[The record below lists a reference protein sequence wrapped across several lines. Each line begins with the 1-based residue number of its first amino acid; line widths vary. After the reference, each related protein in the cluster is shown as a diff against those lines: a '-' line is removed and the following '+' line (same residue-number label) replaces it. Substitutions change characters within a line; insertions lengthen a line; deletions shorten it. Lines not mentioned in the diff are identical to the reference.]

1 MNDGRGRR
9 RGVADVLTEE
19 FSGQDQE
26 VVAAAASVARGRAY
40 LAVRIASGEVVLV
53 YLWLDRENRSGCD
66 GPILWRKIMPV
77 GESPRRWPLKVAE
90 ALTTWEP

>member
-1 MNDGRGRR
+1 MNDERGRR
-9 RGVADVLTEE
+9 RSVADVLTEE

-26 VVAAAASVARGRAY
+26 VVAIDASVARGRAY
-40 LAVRIASGEVVLV
+40 LAVRIASGEVVPV
-53 YLWLDRENRSGCD
+53 YLWLDREDRSGGD